1 MDVGSMTVSG
11 RVRARRAAR
20 GPVVEGAARAG
31 FAARGAIYLLVGLL
45 AARVAAGSDHGRQ
58 ADREGALAE
67 IAHQPLG
74 TPLLWALAVGLA
86 GMALWRLSEA
96 LFGAAGADGH
106 KARKRLLSGARCL
119 FYGFV
124 AYTVST
130 YALGERRSEGGAGD
144 RTSQDLTARLL
155 DVPGGRWLVGAAGVV
170 AAGAGVWIAVRAAR
184 RTHRDRMRLDEMSPR
199 TRLAVDCTGVAGGVS
214 RGAVFATAGGFAL
227 WAAIG
232 FAPGRAKGVDDT
244 LRSFAH
250 TPAGPWLLVAVAAG
264 LALFGLFS
272 FAMARWRKF

>member
-1 MDVGSMTVSG
+1 MDVGAVTVSG

-45 AARVAAGSDHGRQ
+45 AARVAEGSDRGQQ

-67 IAHQPLG
+67 IAHRPLG
-74 TPLLWALAVGLA
+74 TPVLWALAVGLA

-96 LFGAAGADGH
+96 LFGAAGAEGH
-106 KARKRLLSGARCL
+106 RARKRLLSGARCL

-130 YALGERRSEGGAGD
+130 YALGDRRSEGGSSD

-155 DVPGGRWLVGAAGVV
+155 DLPGGRWMVGAAGVV
-170 AAGAGVWIAVRAAR
+170 AAGVGGWIAVRAALR
-184 RTHRDRMRLDEMSPR
+184 KYHDRMRLGEMSPR
-199 TRLAVDCTGVAGGVS
+199 TRLVVDCTGVAGGVS
-214 RGAVFATAGGFAL
+214 RGAVFAAAGGFAL
-227 WAAIG
+227 WAAVG
-232 FAPGRAKGVDDT
+232 FDPGRAKGMDDT
-244 LRSFAH
+244 LRSFTQ
-250 TPAGPWLLVAVAAG
+250 TPAGPWLLFAVAAG

>member
-1 MDVGSMTVSG
+1 MDVGSVTVPG
-11 RVRARRAAR
+11 RARARRAAR

-31 FAARGAIYLLVGLL
+31 FVARGAIYLLVGML
-45 AARVAAGSDHGRQ
+45 AARVAAGSDRGRQ
-58 ADREGALAE
+58 ADRDGALAQ

-74 TPLLWALAVGLA
+74 TPALWALTVGLV

-130 YALGERRSEGGAGD
+130 YALGDRRSEGGSSD

-155 DVPGGRWLVGAAGVV
+155 DLPGGRWMVGAAGVV
-170 AAGAGVWIAVRAAR
+170 AAGAGVWIAVRAALR
-184 RTHRDRMRLDEMSPR
+184 AYHDRMRLTEMSRR

-214 RGAVFATAGGFAL
+214 RGAVFAAAGGFAL
-227 WAAIG
+227 WAAAG
-232 FAPGRAKGVDDT
+232 FDPRRAKGMDDT